1 MTEIIKNNIQNY
13 NNKYKQ
19 IELLVHKLQLE
30 NVTKNIEISRLR
42 KEIQEFRK
50 NEIDTSVNFPLPNE
64 FKSRWDTLIKTMTMD
79 AFENIAFNAIL
90 LMRVINIITSIVFE
104 ISKMKIKQKVSEILK
119 CLGLNSNKEEN
130 IKKFFEKFKK
140 LIFQDYFNT
149 TFKINNNE
157 FTNEI
162 ISSIKKDINFK
173 QNNLFSTEEK
183 TNILKD
189 LNGQNI
195 NIFIIELYNLCLY
208 MNINEPQ
215 LTIKTSTEINYKYFN
230 RKKYSN
236 IEGFSKEN
244 DICLL
249 ILNPPVNKNNINYK
263 GIKPTVFIIDNPT
276 KEIKDLCQKQ
286 NKYENIKENNK
297 ILDKSKSFSQTLN
310 FYNFIE
316 NKINDSNLNSE
327 KTNFNNN
334 YLKIPFLEKNNSKS
348 KTERILNNFKDDYN
362 YKYKINFENMLNN
375 NIIERDNKSF
385 KSEFSSIN
393 QNTNKKTNP
402 EITKSETIL
411 KSHEPNIKILKKTQ
425 TRNISYTSF
434 HGSQNISKKFSRL
447 NKNNIKKKSKSN
459 KSSSPF
465 SPKKSPSFYFEKDKH
480 LMQNLINA
488 INAKNL
494 KFKNYKSEKYLDR
507 KRKNLKLYR
516 ENSNILLKIK
526 GINQF
531 KEFCLNIRKRNK
543 EIISKKEEEK
553 TLYHNTI
560 ENNEK
565 FSNNIKNIN
574 KFSIL
579 KETIPIVK
587 IDNNITN
594 IEIDRKASKLS
605 IKRSSNIP
613 FTNKINQSE
622 PNIQNVVEDIKP
634 IKKYIQIPF
643 KNNQNYNI
651 KLIEREKII
660 NKQSNNA
667 KNKDSS
673 NSCSCCNTNGN
684 ILTTNNNYKTNNNS
698 LLSNHNYDN
707 RYVYI
712 KNNFK
717 NEKKS
722 HHQQS
727 GYNNRNR
734 YNNSMSIKKIE
745 QKIKHFSSNG
755 IKIKRKKYIYNKLN
769 IDENKNNNNLKRNN
783 EENKH
788 NSNYNICDKKNKE
801 SSYFS
806 LCSSNSQ
813 VYINNNKLI
822 NKGIKSDNKIR
833 DSDSMATKTNEE
845 EEPKKSILLYKRN
858 INDFNF
864 NIKKK
869 INENIYKINL
879 NTEKNE
885 YKNCN
890 IESLRIMNKYDNDF
904 KYKKIDNK
912 RNYYNGKIS
921 DKKILLNECKN
932 NKENKINNIIDISK
946 NNIDKFG
953 EDIFNNEIKNKNK
966 GTITNNRKKLHF
978 YGLLTFN
985 DKIIQN
991 NL

>member
-1 MTEIIKNNIQNY
+1 MKNNIENY

-30 NVTKNIEISRLR
+30 NATKNIEISRLR

-64 FKSRWDTLIKTMTMD
+64 FKSRWDTLIKTTTMD

-90 LMRVINIITSIVFE
+90 LMKVINIITNIVFE

-119 CLGLNSNKEEN
+119 CLGMNCNKEEN

-149 TFKINNNE
+149 TFKINDNE
-157 FTNEI
+157 FTDEV
-162 ISSIKKDINFK
+162 ISSIKKNINLK
-173 QNNLFSTEEK
+173 QNDLFSSEEK

-195 NIFIIELYNLCLY
+195 NIFLIELYNLCLY

-286 NKYENIKENNK
+286 NKNDNPNEDNK
-297 ILDKSKSFSQTLN
+297 MLDKSKSFSQTFIFHN
-310 FYNFIE
+310 YNE
-316 NKINDSNLNSE
+316 NKIDDSNLDLT
-327 KTNFNNN
+327 KVNFNYSNSIIP
-334 YLKIPFLEKNNSKS
+334 YLENNNSKN
-348 KTERILNNFKDDYN
+348 KTDRILNNTKDDYN
-362 YKYKINFENMLNN
+362 YIYKINFENMLNN
-375 NIIERDNKSF
+375 IKIERNNKSF

-393 QNTNKKTNP
+393 QNTIKKTYP

-411 KSHEPNIKILKKTQ
+411 KSHGPNIKILKKTQ

-434 HGSQNISKKFSRL
+434 HDSQNIPKKY
-447 NKNNIKKKSKSN
+447 NHIKKNNIKKKSKSN

-465 SPKKSPSFYFEKDKH
+465 SPKKSPSFYLDKDKH
-480 LMQNLINA
+480 IIKNLINI
-488 INAKNL
+488 INARNL
-494 KFKNYKSEKYLDR
+494 KFTNYKSEKFIDR
-507 KRKNLKLYR
+507 KRKNLKLYK
-516 ENSNILLKIK
+516 ENSNILLKLK
-526 GINQF
+526 GLNQF
-531 KEFCLNIRKRNK
+531 KEFCSYIRKRNK
-543 EIISKKEEEK
+543 LINSNKEEEK
-553 TLYHNTI
+553 TLYNNTI
-560 ENNEK
+560 EGNEK
-565 FSNNIKNIN
+565 CSKNKKINNFNL
-574 KFSIL
+574 L

-594 IEIDRKASKLS
+594 IEIDKTKVNNLS
-605 IKRSSNIP
+605 IKRSTNIP

-622 PNIQNVVEDIKP
+622 PNILNVVEDIKP
-634 IKKYIQIPF
+634 IRKYIQIPY
-643 KNNQNYNI
+643 KTNQNYNI
-651 KLIEREKII
+651 KLLEREKIMY
-660 NKQSNNA
+660 KHSNNT

-684 ILTTNNNYKTNNNS
+684 VLTTNNNYKTNNNS

-707 RYVYI
+707 MYVYI

-717 NEKKS
+717 NGKKN
-722 HHQQS
+722 HYQQS

-745 QKIKHFSSNG
+745 QKVKHFSSNG
-755 IKIKRKKYIYNKLN
+755 IKIKRKKYIYNKIHN
-769 IDENKNNNNLKRNN
+769 DENKNNKKLKRNN
-783 EENKH
+783 EENKY
-788 NSNYNICDKKNKE
+788 NSNFNLYDKKNKE

-806 LCSSNSQ
+806 LCTSNSQ
-813 VYINNNKLI
+813 VYIHNNKLI
-822 NKGIKSDNKIR
+822 NKNIKSDNKIR
-833 DSDSMATKTNEE
+833 DSDSNQSKIIGREESKKT
-845 EEPKKSILLYKRN
+845 ILLYKRN
-858 INDFNF
+858 VNDL

-869 INENIYKINL
+869 INENLFKINL

-885 YKNCN
+885 YKNNN

-904 KYKKIDNK
+904 KYKKFDNK
-912 RNYYNGKIS
+912 RNYNDKS
-921 DKKILLNECKN
+921 KEKKIFLDEGKN

-953 EDIFNNEIKNKNK
+953 EDIFNNDNKNKNK
-966 GTITNNRKKLHF
+966 GIVKNNNNKKLHF

-991 NL
+991 NI

>member
-1 MTEIIKNNIQNY
+1 MTEIIRNKIQNY

-30 NVTKNIEISRLR
+30 NVTKNIEISRLK

-64 FKSRWDTLIKTMTMD
+64 FKSRWDTLIKTTTMD

-90 LMRVINIITSIVFE
+90 LMKVINIITKIVFE

-173 QNNLFSTEEK
+173 QNNLFSNEDK

-286 NKYENIKENNK
+286 NKYDNIKENNK
-297 ILDKSKSFSQTLN
+297 MLEKSKSYNQILD
-310 FYNFIE
+310 FYNFNE
-316 NKINDSNLNSE
+316 NKIDDSNLNLT
-327 KTNFNNN
+327 KINFKYNN
-334 YLKIPFLEKNNSKS
+334 LKIPYLEYKFNKS
-348 KTERILNNFKDDYN
+348 KTERILNNSNNSKDDYN
-362 YKYKINFENMLNN
+362 YNYKINFENMLNN
-375 NIIERDNKSF
+375 NIIEKDNKSF

-393 QNTNKKTNP
+393 QNTIKKTYP

-434 HGSQNISKKFSRL
+434 HDSQNKPKKYNRVK
-447 NKNNIKKKSKSN
+447 KNGIKKKSKSN

-480 LMQNLINA
+480 LIKNLINI
-488 INAKNL
+488 INARNL
-494 KFKNYKSEKYLDR
+494 KLTNYKSEKFLDR

-531 KEFCLNIRKRNK
+531 KEFYSYIRRRN
-543 EIISKKEEEK
+543 KEEEK
-553 TLYHNTI
+553 TLYNNTI
-560 ENNEK
+560 DDNEK
-565 FSNNIKNIN
+565 YNKNIKKIN
-574 KFSIL
+574 NFNIL
-579 KETIPIVK
+579 KETIPVVK

-594 IEIDRKASKLS
+594 IEIDRKANKLS
-605 IKRSSNIP
+605 IKKSSNIP
-613 FTNKINQSE
+613 FSNKINQSE
-622 PNIQNVVEDIKP
+622 PNIHNVVEDIKP
-634 IKKYIQIPF
+634 IKKYIQIPY
-643 KNNQNYNI
+643 KTNQNYSI
-651 KLIEREKII
+651 KLLEREKII

-673 NSCSCCNTNGN
+673 NSISCCNTNGN

-707 RYVYI
+707 IYVYI

-717 NEKKS
+717 NGENK

-734 YNNSMSIKKIE
+734 YNNSVSIKKIE
-745 QKIKHFSSNG
+745 QKMKHFSSNG
-755 IKIKRKKYIYNKLN
+755 IKIKRKKYIYNKLSN
-769 IDENKNNNNLKRNN
+769 DANKNKKNLQINN

-788 NSNYNICDKKNKE
+788 NSNYNIYDKKNKE
-801 SSYFS
+801 SSNFS
-806 LCSSNSQ
+806 LYSSNSQ
-813 VYINNNKLI
+813 VYIHNNKLI
-822 NKGIKSDNKIR
+822 NKNLKSDNKIG
-833 DSDSMATKTNEE
+833 DSDSNQSKINGA
-845 EEPKKSILLYKRN
+845 EEPKKSILLYKRSVN
-858 INDFNF
+858 GL

-869 INENIYKINL
+869 INDNIYKINL

-885 YKNCN
+885 YKNYN
-890 IESLRIMNKYDNDF
+890 VESLRILNKYDNDF
-904 KYKKIDNK
+904 KYKKLDNK
-912 RNYYNGKIS
+912 RNYNYDKIN
-921 DKKILLNECKN
+921 DKKILLNNCLI
-932 NKENKINNIIDISK
+932 NKENKINNLIDISK

-953 EDIFNNEIKNKNK
+953 EDIFNIENKNKNK
-966 GTITNNRKKLHF
+966 GTIKNNNKKLHF
-978 YGLLTFN
+978 FGLLTFN

-991 NL
+991 NI

>member
-1 MTEIIKNNIQNY
+1 MTEIIKNNIQ

-30 NVTKNIEISRLR
+30 NATKNIEISRLR

-64 FKSRWDTLIKTMTMD
+64 FKSRWDTLIKTTTMD

-90 LMRVINIITSIVFE
+90 LMKVINIITRIVFE

-149 TFKINNNE
+149 TFKINNKE

-162 ISSIKKDINFK
+162 ISNIKKDINFK
-173 QNNLFSTEEK
+173 QNNLFSNEEK

-215 LTIKTSTEINYKYFN
+215 LTIKTSTEIIYKYFN

-249 ILNPPVNKNNINYK
+249 ILNPPVNKNNISYK

-286 NKYENIKENNK
+286 NNFCNIKENNK
-297 ILDKSKSFSQTLN
+297 IFDKSKSFSQTIN
-310 FYNFIE
+310 FYSFDE
-316 NKINDSNLNSE
+316 NKINDSNLNLT
-327 KTNFNNN
+327 KANFNNN
-334 YLKIPFLEKNNSKS
+334 NLKIPFLENNSIKS
-348 KTERILNNFKDDYN
+348 KTERILNNSKDDYN
-362 YKYKINFENMLNN
+362 YKYKINFDNILKS

-393 QNTNKKTNP
+393 QNTIKKTYP

-411 KSHEPNIKILKKTQ
+411 KSHGPNIKILKKTQ

-434 HGSQNISKKFSRL
+434 HGSQNIPKKYNL
-447 NKNNIKKKSKSN
+447 IKKNNIKKKSKSN

-465 SPKKSPSFYFEKDKH
+465 SPKKSPSFYIEKDKY
-480 LMQNLINA
+480 LIKNLINI
-488 INAKNL
+488 INARNL
-494 KFKNYKSEKYLDR
+494 KFTNYKSEKFLDR
-507 KRKNLKLYR
+507 KRKNLKLSR

-531 KEFCLNIRKRNK
+531 KEFCSYIRKRNK
-543 EIISKKEEEK
+543 EIISNKEEEK
-553 TLYHNTI
+553 TLYNNTI
-560 ENNEK
+560 EDNRKYNK
-565 FSNNIKNIN
+565 NIKKIN
-574 KFSIL
+574 NFSKL

-594 IEIDRKASKLS
+594 IDFDRKVNKLS
-605 IKRSSNIP
+605 IKRSANIP

-622 PNIQNVVEDIKP
+622 PNIQNIVEDIKP
-634 IKKYIQIPF
+634 IKKYIQIPY
-643 KNNQNYNI
+643 KTNQNYNI
-651 KLIEREKII
+651 KLLEREKNT

-707 RYVYI
+707 KYVYI

-717 NEKKS
+717 NGKNF

-769 IDENKNNNNLKRNN
+769 NDENKNNKNLKRKN
-783 EENKH
+783 EENNH
-788 NSNYNICDKKNKE
+788 NSNYNIYDKKNME
-801 SSYFS
+801 SNYFS

-813 VYINNNKLI
+813 VYIHNNKLI
-822 NKGIKSDNKIR
+822 NKNVKSDHKIR
-833 DSDSMATKTNEE
+833 DSDSKQSKINGA
-845 EEPKKSILLYKRN
+845 EEPKKAILLYKRN
-858 INDFNF
+858 ANDL
-864 NIKKK
+864 NIRKK

-879 NTEKNE
+879 NTEKND

-890 IESLRIMNKYDNDF
+890 VDSFRILDKYDNDF
-904 KYKKIDNK
+904 KYKKSDNK
-912 RNYYNGKIS
+912 RNNNNDKTN
-921 DKKILLNECKN
+921 DKKILLDDCKN

-946 NNIDKFG
+946 NNIDKFS
-953 EDIFNNEIKNKNK
+953 EDIFNYEIKNKNK
-966 GTITNNRKKLHF
+966 GAITNNSKKLHF
-978 YGLLTFN
+978 YGLMTFN
-985 DKIIQN
+985 DKIIRN
-991 NL
+991 NI

>member
-1 MTEIIKNNIQNY
+1 MNNMTEIIKNNIQN

-30 NVTKNIEISRLR
+30 NATKNIEISRLR

-64 FKSRWDTLIKTMTMD
+64 FKSRWDTLIKTTTMD

-90 LMRVINIITSIVFE
+90 LMKVINIITSIVFE

-149 TFKINNNE
+149 AFKINNNE

-162 ISSIKKDINFK
+162 ISSIKKNINFK
-173 QNNLFSTEEK
+173 QNNLFSSEEK
-183 TNILKD
+183 SNILKD

-286 NKYENIKENNK
+286 NKYDNIKENNK
-297 ILDKSKSFSQTLN
+297 MFDKSKSFSQTLD
-310 FYNFIE
+310 FYNFNE
-316 NKINDSNLNSE
+316 NEIDDSNLNLT
-327 KTNFNNN
+327 KLNFKNIN
-334 YLKIPFLEKNNSKS
+334 LKIPFFEKNYNKS
-348 KTERILNNFKDDYN
+348 KTERILNNSNNSKDDYN
-362 YKYKINFENMLNN
+362 YNYKINFENKFNN

-393 QNTNKKTNP
+393 QNTIKKIYP
-402 EITKSETIL
+402 KITKSESII
-411 KSHEPNIKILKKTQ
+411 KSHGPNIKILKKTQ

-434 HGSQNISKKFSRL
+434 HDSQNIPNKYNCIK
-447 NKNNIKKKSKSN
+447 KNNIKKKSKSN
-459 KSSSPF
+459 KSSSLF
-465 SPKKSPSFYFEKDKH
+465 SPKKSPSFYFDKDKH
-480 LMQNLINA
+480 LIKNLINI
-488 INAKNL
+488 INERNL
-494 KFKNYKSEKYLDR
+494 KLINYKSEKFLDR
-507 KRKNLKLYR
+507 KKKNLKLYR
-516 ENSNILLKIK
+516 DNSNILLKIK

-531 KEFCLNIRKRNK
+531 KEFCSYIRKRNK
-543 EIISKKEEEK
+543 ENISSKEEEK
-553 TLYHNTI
+553 TLYNNTI
-560 ENNEK
+560 DDNEK
-565 FSNNIKNIN
+565 YSKNIKKIN
-574 KFSIL
+574 NFSIL

-594 IEIDRKASKLS
+594 IEIDRKANKLS
-605 IKRSSNIP
+605 FKRSTNIP

-634 IKKYIQIPF
+634 IKKYIQIPY
-643 KNNQNYNI
+643 KTNQNYSI
-651 KLIEREKII
+651 KLLEREKAI

-673 NSCSCCNTNGN
+673 NTISCCNTNGN

-707 RYVYI
+707 RYIYI

-717 NEKKS
+717 KGKNN
-722 HHQQS
+722 HHKQS
-727 GYNNRNR
+727 GYNKRNR
-734 YNNSMSIKKIE
+734 YNNSMSIKQIE

-755 IKIKRKKYIYNKLN
+755 IKIKRKKYIYNKLSN
-769 IDENKNNNNLKRNN
+769 DESKNNKNVKRNN
-783 EENKH
+783 EENKY
-788 NSNYNICDKKNKE
+788 NSNYNVYDKKNKE

-806 LCSSNSQ
+806 LYSSNSQ
-813 VYINNNKLI
+813 VYIHNNKLI
-822 NKGIKSDNKIR
+822 NKNIKSDNKIGDN
-833 DSDSMATKTNEE
+833 DSNQSKINVA
-845 EEPKKSILLYKRN
+845 EEPKKAILLYRRS
-858 INDFNF
+858 INGIK
-864 NIKKK
+864 IKKK

-885 YKNCN
+885 FNNYNV
-890 IESLRIMNKYDNDF
+890 ESLRIMNKYDNDF
-904 KYKKIDNK
+904 KYKKLEKK
-912 RNYYNGKIS
+912 RNNNYDKIN
-921 DKKILLNECKN
+921 DKKILLNN
-932 NKENKINNIIDISK
+932 YQINKENNINNIIDISK
-946 NNIDKFG
+946 NNI
-953 EDIFNNEIKNKNK
+953 
-966 GTITNNRKKLHF
+966 L
-978 YGLLTFN
+978 
-985 DKIIQN
+985 
-991 NL
+991 

>member
-1 MTEIIKNNIQNY
+1 MTEIIKNNIQ

-30 NVTKNIEISRLR
+30 NATKNIEISRLR

-64 FKSRWDTLIKTMTMD
+64 FKSRWDTLIKTTTMD

-90 LMRVINIITSIVFE
+90 LMKVINIITRIVFE

-149 TFKINNNE
+149 TFKINNKE

-162 ISSIKKDINFK
+162 ISNIKKDINFK
-173 QNNLFSTEEK
+173 QNNLFSNEEK

-215 LTIKTSTEINYKYFN
+215 LTIKTSTEIIYKYFN

-249 ILNPPVNKNNINYK
+249 ILNPPVNKNNISYK

-286 NKYENIKENNK
+286 NNFCNIKENNK
-297 ILDKSKSFSQTLN
+297 IFDKSKSFSQTIN
-310 FYNFIE
+310 FYSFDE
-316 NKINDSNLNSE
+316 NKINDSNLNLT
-327 KTNFNNN
+327 KANFNNN
-334 YLKIPFLEKNNSKS
+334 NLKIPFLENNSIKS
-348 KTERILNNFKDDYN
+348 KTERILNNSKDDYN
-362 YKYKINFENMLNN
+362 YKYKINFDNILNS

-393 QNTNKKTNP
+393 QNTIKKTYP

-411 KSHEPNIKILKKTQ
+411 KSHGPNIKILKKTQ

-434 HGSQNISKKFSRL
+434 HGSQNIPKKYNL
-447 NKNNIKKKSKSN
+447 IKKNNIKKKSKSN

-465 SPKKSPSFYFEKDKH
+465 SPKKSPSFYIEKDKY
-480 LMQNLINA
+480 LIKNLINI
-488 INAKNL
+488 INARNL
-494 KFKNYKSEKYLDR
+494 KFTNYKSEKFLDR
-507 KRKNLKLYR
+507 KRKNLKLSR

-531 KEFCLNIRKRNK
+531 KEFCSYIRKRNK
-543 EIISKKEEEK
+543 EIISNKEEEK
-553 TLYHNTI
+553 TLYNNTI
-560 ENNEK
+560 EDNRKYNK
-565 FSNNIKNIN
+565 NIKKIN
-574 KFSIL
+574 NFSKL

-594 IEIDRKASKLS
+594 IDFDRKVNKLS
-605 IKRSSNIP
+605 IKRSANIP

-622 PNIQNVVEDIKP
+622 PNIQNIVEDIKP
-634 IKKYIQIPF
+634 IKKYIQIPY
-643 KNNQNYNI
+643 KTNQNYNI
-651 KLIEREKII
+651 KLLEREKNT

-707 RYVYI
+707 KYVYI

-717 NEKKS
+717 NGKNF

-769 IDENKNNNNLKRNN
+769 NDENKNNKNLKRKN
-783 EENKH
+783 EENNH
-788 NSNYNICDKKNKE
+788 NSNYNIYDKKNME
-801 SSYFS
+801 SNYFS

-813 VYINNNKLI
+813 VYIHNNKLI
-822 NKGIKSDNKIR
+822 NKNVKSDHKIR
-833 DSDSMATKTNEE
+833 DSDSKQSKINGA
-845 EEPKKSILLYKRN
+845 EEPKKAILLYKRN
-858 INDFNF
+858 ANDL
-864 NIKKK
+864 NIRKK

-879 NTEKNE
+879 NTEKND

-890 IESLRIMNKYDNDF
+890 VDSFRILDKYDNDF
-904 KYKKIDNK
+904 KYKKSDNK
-912 RNYYNGKIS
+912 RNNNNDKTN
-921 DKKILLNECKN
+921 DKKILLDDCKN

-946 NNIDKFG
+946 NNIDKFS
-953 EDIFNNEIKNKNK
+953 EDIFNYEIKNKNK
-966 GTITNNRKKLHF
+966 GAITNNSKKLHF
-978 YGLLTFN
+978 YGLMTFN
-985 DKIIQN
+985 DKIIRN
-991 NL
+991 NI